1 MKIKMLVAAVLSV
14 SMLSGCVVSIG
25 GDGEH
30 SSYISSWQKRQ
41 KENRMHIAQL
51 KMGMNYQQV
60 IDLMGSPD
68 INEAYLEKE
77 NGTKHE
83 IQVLFYRTQH
93 VSSDS
98 ITTKDECT
106 PIVIKNGQ
114 VVGWGDKAYQ
124 LAKF

>member
-1 MKIKMLVAAVLSV
+1 MKIKLLVAAVLSV

-30 SSYISSWQKRQ
+30 SSYSSSWQKRQ
-41 KENRMHIAQL
+41 KENRMHIGQL
-51 KMGMNYQQV
+51 QMGMDYQQV
-60 IDLMGSPD
+60 INLMGSPD
-68 INEAYLEKE
+68 INEAYLENKGE
-77 NGTKHE
+77 SKHE

-106 PIVIKNGQ
+106 PIVIKNGK
-114 VVGWGDKAYQ
+114 VVGWGEKAYQ